1 MKLFGYVYPAFLLSL
16 LLTNQCV
23 SAAEAPTK
31 EVLQLCRSQLS
42 SERDAVL
49 VDWSTGPMPPEYRQA
64 ARAALGRD
72 VQAGWLAHNN
82 PNGTLT
88 VVIRLVDPETKER
101 NFAVLI
107 RDKQLIMKYNVYAFE
122 FAFSRREQDGVTGL
136 FFCSKTG
143 PSAEW
148 VWNGN
153 DWKVAK

>member
-1 MKLFGYVYPAFLLSL
+1 MKLFGYVYPAFLLSS
-16 LLTNQCV
+16 LLTNHCV
-23 SAAEAPTK
+23 SAEAPTK

-72 VQAGWLAHNN
+72 APSGWLAHKN
-82 PNGTLT
+82 PDGTLT
-88 VVIRLVDPETKER
+88 IVIRIIDPETRER
-101 NFAVLI
+101 DFVVLVKD
-107 RDKQLIMKYNVYAFE
+107 REVTLKVSVAAFE
-122 FAFSRREQDGVTGL
+122 FAFSKREQNGVTGL